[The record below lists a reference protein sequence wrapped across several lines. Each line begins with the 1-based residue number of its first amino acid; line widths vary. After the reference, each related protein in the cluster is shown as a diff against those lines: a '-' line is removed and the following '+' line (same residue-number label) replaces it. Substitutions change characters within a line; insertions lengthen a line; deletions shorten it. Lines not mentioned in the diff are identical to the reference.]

1 MEKGCRDKECQIK
14 VRQVLL
20 PRAGGEGLP
29 RAGGEGMEMV
39 QSLSL
44 KQGVMTDRLQCTV
57 VECGWLQTVIAGWCV
72 GEVQW
77 YFLWSH

>member
-14 VRQVLL
+14 LRQVLL
-20 PRAGGEGLP
+20 PRV
-29 RAGGEGMEMV
+29 GGEGMEMV

-44 KQGVMTDRLQCTV
+44 EQGVLPDRLQCTV
-57 VECGWLQTVIAGWCV
+57 VGCGWLQTVIAGWRV

-77 YFLWSH
+77 YFLWGH